1 MSNKKLMVIAGPTAV
16 GKTELAIRLA
26 DHFRTE
32 VISADSRQVYKE
44 LEIGTAKPSATE
56 LGRVRHHFVDFLSI
70 DKEYDAGTY
79 GHEARE
85 RIDSL
90 FKTHETLILC
100 GGSGLYIKAILEG
113 FDDLPDIPVEVR
125 EKIRREYE
133 ANGLP
138 WLQQEIETHDPD
150 YYDVVDRQN
159 PQRLMRALEVI
170 RKTGKPFSGFHNK
183 KKIALP
189 FDVIKIGLNLKR
201 EELYGRINIRMDNMM
216 EKGLFDEARGLF
228 PKRHLNA
235 LQTVGYQE
243 IFGFL
248 LGQYDQA
255 EAARLLKR
263 NSRRYAKR
271 QLTWFRKDKQI
282 RWFHPSEWDA
292 ILSYCQS

>member
-159 PQRLMRALEVI
+159 PQRLMRATSSPCP
-170 RKTGKPFSGFHNK
+170 RAFT
-183 KKIALP
+183 
-189 FDVIKIGLNLKR
+189 R
-201 EELYGRINIRMDNMM
+201 RCR
-216 EKGLFDEARGLF
+216 
-228 PKRHLNA
+228 
-235 LQTVGYQE
+235 QTVELDLETGL
-243 IFGFL
+243 L
-248 LGQYDQA
+248 LGQFG
-255 EAARLLKR
+255 
-263 NSRRYAKR
+263 RRQR
-271 QLTWFRKDKQI
+271 
-282 RWFHPSEWDA
+282 
-292 ILSYCQS
+292 